1 MKHILAAGAMALA
14 CATASP
20 LAALDL
26 AQMSDSERATF
37 RAEVR
42 AYLLENPE
50 VIMEAVA
57 VLEARQANAQ
67 TQTDRDMISVNSAA
81 LFQDENS
88 WAGGNLQG
96 DITLVEFVDY
106 RCGYCRKAHDEVA
119 QLVQS
124 DGNIRLILK
133 EFPIL
138 DDQSVISSRFAIA
151 TRMVAGDAAYKAVHD
166 ALIAFKGTVAPES
179 LARLA
184 ADLGL
189 DAAPILAKM
198 DSDEVTAV
206 IRDNHQLAGRLQING
221 TPTFV
226 LGEQMLRGYVPFDGM
241 QKLVAEI
248 RAQ

>member
-1 MKHILAAGAMALA
+1 
-14 CATASP
+14 
-20 LAALDL
+20 
-26 AQMSDSERATF
+26 
-37 RAEVR
+37 
-42 AYLLENPE
+42 
-50 VIMEAVA
+50 
-57 VLEARQANAQ
+57 
-67 TQTDRDMISVNSAA
+67 MISVNSAA
-81 LFQDENS
+81 IFQDENS
-88 WAGGNLQG
+88 WVGGNLQG

-124 DGNIRLILK
+124 DGNIRFILK

-138 DDQSVISSRFAIA
+138 GDQSVISSRFAIA
-151 TRMVAGDAAYKAVHD
+151 TRMVAGDAAYKSVHD
-166 ALIAFKGTVAPES
+166 ALIAFKGTVGPES

-206 IRDNHQLAGRLQING
+206 IRDTHQLAARLQING

-226 LGEQMLRGYVPFDGM
+226 LGEQMLRGYVPLDGM
-241 QKLVAEI
+241 KKLVAEI